1 VPDRLELDISAMAI
15 GDSLRVSDLRAPE
28 GATLLDD
35 PETVLATVTPPTKVE
50 LPEEVVEEEEAE
62 GLEGELPE
70 GELPEG
76 AEPSGEPE
84 AEAAGEEQ
92 TTEG

>member
-1 VPDRLELDISAMAI
+1 MAI

-28 GATLLDD
+28 SVTLLDD

-50 LPEEVVEEEEAE
+50 LPEEVVEEEEELE

-76 AEPSGEPE
+76 AAEPSGESE
-84 AEAAGEEQ
+84 AEAGGEEQ